1 VTTSATTRRPGTL
14 SVRLALAATA
24 ALVLVL
30 LLVPHL
36 RSPGTLAAVWV
47 SVGLVLHGV
56 VRHRPSP
63 ARHWLALALLL
74 ALWALA
80 VTIVQVR
87 GSVPTSAVVL
97 VGAGQVCAVLLA
109 IALVHH
115 PRGPAVPGAAPAGR
129 RRRRERGARREGGR
143 EGILDGVV
151 IATVLALGTAQVVA
165 VATSST
171 VSGTT
176 VAVPVID
183 VAVIGLLLHFF
194 VSHRLLW
201 TSNLL
206 NLLASL
212 VTVVYDLLA
221 AVQGERLPLPGD
233 PLQALGAAGMLL
245 FGAAALHPSMTEAFS
260 AATLARRRAPSAAL
274 LGLLPLVAV
283 PLALWW
289 VADLTTVRGL
299 PTPVL
304 LGGASAVAG
313 LCLLRASGALRSS
326 EHLADH
332 DPLTDLVNRRGLTRS
347 FDDSPPPGG
356 WALLLV
362 DVDEFKQVNDTHGH
376 ALGDELLLELRDRL
390 LAAAGPSG
398 TVARLGG
405 DEFVVLTGPDQ
416 VRQVADR
423 VLRSLREP
431 VLLGTLELQTSA
443 SIGLADADPTADLAE
458 LVTRADIAMYAAKAS
473 GRDAV
478 AVFAARMREEVAH
491 RYGLTGEL
499 QRLLG
504 REAAGRD
511 GRLHVHYQPLVELGS
526 GRVVGAE
533 ALVRWAHPRHGL
545 MAPVRFLDLVTASGL
560 DADLDAAVLREAV
573 HQLAVW
579 RDQGLTAL
587 PVSVNLTCA
596 SLLDPHLDERVLG
609 LLAASAVPTSLLH
622 LEITEHEELP
632 AEGPT
637 GRTLRRLRD
646 AGIGVHLD
654 DYGTGYTSLSYLSRF
669 PVEVLKLDRSVVSSI
684 ATGEQAQ
691 LVAGIRAMAATLG
704 LDLLAEGVETQ
715 EQRDLLLEIGV
726 RYGQGYLFSRPLTAD
741 AYAEQVL
748 TAPDARPAAG
758 PGAAGPDPGPGAE
771 PGGRA
776 PRPRRPAED
785 LSPGV
790 AALRRP
796 PPARP

>member
-1 VTTSATTRRPGTL
+1 VTTSATTRHPTVL
-14 SVRLALAATA
+14 AVRLVLAATA

-30 LLVPHL
+30 LLVPDL

-56 VRHRPSP
+56 LRHRPRP

-74 ALWALA
+74 ALWAMA
-80 VTIVQVR
+80 VTIVQLR
-87 GSVPTSAVVL
+87 GSVPTTAVVL
-97 VGAGQVCAVLLA
+97 VGAGQVCAVLLVA
-109 IALVHH
+109 SLVHH
-115 PRGPAVPGAAPAGR
+115 PGRPAVPGDGTAER
-129 RRRRERGARREGGR
+129 RRRLRRGARRERGR

-176 VAVPVID
+176 VAVPVVD
-183 VAVIGLLLHFF
+183 VAVLGLLLHFF

-206 NLLASL
+206 NLLASV

-233 PLQALGAAGMLL
+233 PLQVLGATGMLL

-289 VADLTTVRGL
+289 VADLTSVPGL

-332 DPLTDLVNRRGLTRS
+332 DPLTDLVNRRGLDHA
-347 FDDSPPPGG
+347 FVDAPPPGG

-376 ALGDELLLELRDRL
+376 ALGDELLLQVRDRL
-390 LAAAGPSG
+390 LAAAGPRS

-405 DEFVVLTGPDQ
+405 DEFVVLTAHDR
-416 VRQVADR
+416 VRHVAGE
-423 VLRSLREP
+423 VLRSLRAP
-431 VLLGTLELQTSA
+431 VALGALELRTSA
-443 SIGLADADPTADLAE
+443 SIGVADADPSADLAE

-504 REAAGRD
+504 RDAVGRD
-511 GRLHVHYQPLVELGS
+511 GRLDVHYQPLVDLRS

-545 MAPVRFLDLVTASGL
+545 LAPSGFLDLVTANGL
-560 DADLDAAVLREAV
+560 DADLDAAVLRQV
-573 HQLAVW
+573 LHHLAAW
-579 RDQGLTAL
+579 RDAGLVPL

-596 SLLDPHLDERVLG
+596 SLRDPHLDERVLG
-609 LLAASAVPTSLLH
+609 LLAASAVPPAWLH

-632 AEGPT
+632 PDGPA

-646 AGIGVHLD
+646 EGIGVHLD
-654 DYGTGYTSLSYLSRF
+654 DYGTGYTSLSYLNRF
-669 PVEVLKLDRSVVSSI
+669 PVEVLKLDRSVVDAI

-691 LVAGIRAMAATLG
+691 LVAGIGAMAATLG
-704 LDLLAEGVETQ
+704 LDLLAEGVETT

-741 AYAEQVL
+741 AYAVSVL
-748 TAPDARPAAG
+748 SASDAAADTAPEAPHEA
-758 PGAAGPDPGPGAE
+758 P
-771 PGGRA
+771 PGGFA

-785 LSPGV
+785 VVSPG
-790 AALRRP
+790 AAAVRRP
-796 PPARP
+796 PPARA